1 MPLLFTE
8 KRGMP
13 LKRKITSLLNK
24 TRDISLQLFI
34 LITVGYFLIVLSIF
48 TYRYQNLRKIEI
60 KNIEKSIKNISR
72 TFSSAVGKSL
82 FEKKSKELIKT
93 INTIL
98 KKDIITGIKITDPFR
113 NHLESKGF
121 TTNYLLKKEFPI
133 NIKINNQKEM
143 IGYINYYSNETAIA
157 PKLNHKLMALL
168 LKLFFEFIIFT
179 AFIYYFLRK
188 NINKPLKEIVKQ
200 MSLMKP
206 KGLSKMGVSP
216 SLKGFDLLK
225 DSFNQMISKISQHKK
240 TYEEKNQNLKDIDL
254 QKTNFFKNISVELQ
268 TPLDLIIEP
277 LENLHQ
283 KYLEEEH
290 FNTALKNSKKLY
302 RLVEQ
307 LLDFQSLS
315 IDKMTQKDWPI
326 NVFHFL
332 KQVHFLFQ
340 STYSFEDIDFN
351 LDIENLVTHSN
362 DEESTHKGIFIQVNP
377 ENLEKIIFNFLS
389 NALKFTGEGGRIT
402 LGGEK
407 RDNVIRIF
415 VRDSGPG
422 IPKDKQDKVF
432 EIFGQIDPDPTS
444 TFEGTGLGLALSKE
458 LTIKMKG
465 KIGIDSEPGHGSEFY
480 CEFNEI
486 EYDKEELDILILED
500 EVDTAN
506 TLEIILEKLP
516 ETPKYKIALSSE
528 EGRKILEENQVKLV
542 IADSRLPGE
551 GGISFLEFIRETQPQ
566 TRKILLT
573 GDTDYEALKDAHN
586 HAKVDTIIFKPWDEH
601 FLLKTIN
608 ELLQFFGSNIK
619 NSLYLKTK
627 SEIKKDKGENQ
638 QPQQDKDPDYSEKE
652 NGRNERLI
660 LVVDDIKDMRN
671 LISNELKEKGFKV
684 ISRSNGLNGFEA
696 AKQFNPDL
704 IVTDWMM
711 PIMNGPE
718 MISKIKKDEEISS
731 IPIIILTSKAEQE
744 SRIKGIDI
752 GADNYLSKPFKI
764 QELISNI
771 YNLIEL
777 KENEKKLTNANKELQ
792 EKQSAIQNL
801 LENLGQGFLIFN
813 ERAVVLPGCSEI
825 TKDFF
830 GTDPTSK
837 FFYDVISLSENKKKT
852 FMSWI
857 KNVWKGN
864 FSFKDMLPL
873 APKMYEEEEKYI
885 QLNYRPIYGSDG
897 KLEKI
902 ICVAT
907 DKTQERK
914 LETKTKNEREKI
926 QMILKI
932 LKDPIGFQNVIDT
945 TYSSFNLIEIEL
957 NKDPNDLDI
966 TYIYRKIHTLKA
978 LFGSFSVPEIPS
990 YLNAFEDTLSRIM
1003 DLDSNISRND
1013 IDNIKKE
1020 IFDIFSKFN
1029 SFTKKNRILIEQT
1042 STKGSIDK
1050 KAVSTEDIY
1059 EVAHT
1064 IETTLSKEHPLYI
1077 NFVDD
1082 FILENIAVP
1091 FIKLKEKYETLS
1103 EKKGKP
1109 LSFKISSTKTRVR
1122 QDFYNSFFEMSP
1134 YLLNCLTDYDL
1145 ETTQEREILGKSKN
1159 NLIKIDFEEVVS
1171 SIDKKYI
1178 VINISSDGR
1187 GIDEEKFK
1195 SLYNESIPKNLT
1207 PFFKSDDLYQIFG
1220 KNFSQEIIGVHNL
1233 IEEVENM
1240 KGEIK
1245 ISSKSNKGF
1254 QFSIKVPYVKY
1265 SPHST

>member
-1 MPLLFTE
+1 MS
-8 KRGMP
+8 

-24 TRDISLQLFI
+24 SGDLSLQLFL
-34 LITVGYFLIVLSIF
+34 LIMFGYFLIILAIF
-48 TYRYQNLRKIEI
+48 TYRYQNLKQIEQ
-60 KNIEKSIKNISR
+60 KNIEKEIKEFSKS
-72 TFSSAVGKSL
+72 FSSPIGKHL
-82 FEKKSKELIKT
+82 FEKKKNLLIENINKILEKE
-93 INTIL
+93 
-98 KKDIITGIKITDPFR
+98 IITGVKITDPFR
-113 NHLESKGF
+113 NHIESKG
-121 TTNYLLKKEFPI
+121 TTTEYLLKKEIPI
-133 NIKINNQKEM
+133 NIQINNQKEM
-143 IGYINYYSNETAIA
+143 IGYMNYYSVEAVIF
-157 PKLNHKLMALL
+157 PRIKYKLVNLLFKLFLEFLILSIFLYLFL
-168 LKLFFEFIIFT
+168 LK
-179 AFIYYFLRK
+179 
-188 NINKPLKEIVKQ
+188 NIKKPLKEIVKQ

-206 KGLSKMGVSP
+206 KELSKVAVSS
-216 SLKGFDLLK
+216 SLSGIDLLR
-225 DSFNQMISKISQHKK
+225 DSFNQMVSKISQHKK
-240 TYEEKNQNLKDIDL
+240 TYEEKNQALKDIDL

-268 TPLDLIIEP
+268 TPLNLIIEP

-290 FNTALKNSKKLY
+290 FGTALKNSKKLY

-351 LDIENLVTHSN
+351 LDIEKLVTHS
-362 DEESTHKGIFIQVNP
+362 DDGESTHKGIFIQVNP
-377 ENLEKIIFNFLS
+377 ENLEKIVFNFLS

-402 LGGEK
+402 LGGER
-407 RDNVIRIF
+407 RDNIIRIF

-422 IPKDKQDKVF
+422 IPKEKQEKVF
-432 EIFGQIDPDPTS
+432 EIFGQLDPDPTS

-465 KIGIDSEPGHGSEFY
+465 KIGIESEPGHGSEFF
-480 CEFNEI
+480 CEFKEI
-486 EYDKEELDILILED
+486 DYDKEELDILILED
-500 EVDTAN
+500 EIDTAN
-506 TLEIILEKLP
+506 TLEMILEKLP

-528 EGRKILEENQVKLV
+528 EGRKILEDNQVKLV

-551 GGISFLEFIRETQPQ
+551 GGISFLEFIRDTQPQ
-566 TRKILLT
+566 TKKILLT
-573 GDTDYEALKDAHN
+573 GDTDYEALKNAHN

-601 FLLKTIN
+601 FLLKTID

-619 NSLYLKTK
+619 NSLYLKTRID
-627 SEIKKDKGENQ
+627 IKKDKEEEEGDDESVL
-638 QPQQDKDPDYSEKE
+638 SEVE
-652 NGRNERLI
+652 ETRTQRVILI
-660 LVVDDIKDMRN
+660 VDDIKDMRN
-671 LISNELKEKGFKV
+671 LISKELREKGFKV

-696 AKQFNPDL
+696 AKQFSPDL
-704 IVTDWMM
+704 IITDWMM

-718 MISKIKKDEEISS
+718 MISKIKKYEEISN

-777 KENEKKLTNANKELQ
+777 KENEKKLTTANNELQ

-813 ERAVVLPGCSEI
+813 EKAVVLPGCSEV

-837 FFYDVISLSENKKKT
+837 FFYDVISLNENQKKT

-885 QLNYRPIYGSDG
+885 QLNYRPIYGPNG
-897 KLEKI
+897 NLEKI

-907 DKTQERK
+907 NKTQERK
-914 LETKTKNEREKI
+914 LEIKTKNEREKI

-932 LKDPIGFQNVIDT
+932 LKDPLGFQNVIDT
-945 TYSSFNLIEIEL
+945 TYSTFNLFEVEL
-957 NKDPNDLDI
+957 NKNPSDIDI
-966 TYIYRKIHTLKA
+966 TYIYRKTHTLKA

-990 YLNAFEDTLSRIM
+990 ILNNFESLLSRIK
-1003 DLDSNISRND
+1003 DKNDKGNDISRSSVVR
-1013 IDNIKKE
+1013 IKKE
-1020 IFDIFSKFN
+1020 VLEIFTKFN

-1042 STKGSIDK
+1042 STKGNIDK
-1050 KAVSTEDIY
+1050 KAVSMEDIY

-1064 IETTLSKEHPLYI
+1064 IESTLSKDHPIYI

-1091 FIKLKEKYETLS
+1091 FIKLKEKYEELS

-1109 LSFKISSTKTRVR
+1109 LNFEIASTKTRVR

-1145 ETTQEREILGKSKN
+1145 ETAQEREVLGKEKN
-1159 NLIKIDFEEVVS
+1159 NSIRISFEETAS
-1171 SIDKKYI
+1171 KMEKKYI
-1178 VINISSDGR
+1178 IINISSDGR
-1187 GIDEEKFK
+1187 GIDEEKLK
-1195 SLYNESIPKNLT
+1195 TLYEKAVPKDLT
-1207 PFFKSDDLYQIFG
+1207 PFFKSDNLYQIFG
-1220 KNFSQEIIGVHNL
+1220 KDFSQEIIGVHNL
-1233 IEEVENM
+1233 IEEIENM
-1240 KGEIK
+1240 KGSIK
-1245 ISSKSNKGF
+1245 ISSKSNNGF
-1254 QFSIKVPYVKY
+1254 QFIIKVPFVKY
-1265 SPHST
+1265 SPQAH